1 MYNFIIKNKNY
12 NCTTFLFKDRKSSIF
27 EHIITCTIKATRCS
41 ALMRSCIAA
50 LILFAEDIRGE
61 TVEENV
67 ITKPDLT
74 KTGLSEA
81 EGTTVTRPVR
91 RKSEKLRRLLEKRKH
106 VLRKYESISERLK
119 TIDESIHQE
128 EEREILETFR
138 NYGMDGSNLAVLL
151 DQVQDGS
158 DLAERLNAV
167 FQELRVCAE
176 KEDVENRDN
185 QRKPEIENNL
195 QHADRNNGNG
205 QLCKFRS

>member
-1 MYNFIIKNKNY
+1 M
-12 NCTTFLFKDRKSSIF
+12 C
-27 EHIITCTIKATRCS
+27 
-41 ALMRSCIAA
+41 SCIAA

-81 EGTTVTRPVR
+81 ERTTDTRPVR

-119 TIDESIHQE
+119 TIDESIRQE

-195 QHADRNNGNG
+195 QHADQNNGN
-205 QLCKFRS
+205 

>member
-1 MYNFIIKNKNY
+1 M
-12 NCTTFLFKDRKSSIF
+12 
-27 EHIITCTIKATRCS
+27 
-41 ALMRSCIAA
+41 
-50 LILFAEDIRGE
+50 
-61 TVEENV
+61 EENV
-67 ITKPDLT
+67 ITKPDLI

-138 NYGMDGSNLAVLL
+138 NYGMDGSNLAVLW
-151 DQVQDGS
+151 DQVHDGS

-167 FQELRVCAE
+167 VQELRVCA
-176 KEDVENRDN
+176 
-185 QRKPEIENNL
+185 
-195 QHADRNNGNG
+195 
-205 QLCKFRS
+205 

>member
-1 MYNFIIKNKNY
+1 
-12 NCTTFLFKDRKSSIF
+12 
-27 EHIITCTIKATRCS
+27 
-41 ALMRSCIAA
+41 MRSCIAA
-50 LILFAEDIRGE
+50 LILFVEYIRGK
-61 TVEENV
+61 TVEDNV

-74 KTGLSEA
+74 KTGLA
-81 EGTTVTRPVR
+81 EGERTTDARPVR

-119 TIDESIHQE
+119 TIDESIRQE

-167 FQELRVCAE
+167 FQELKVRAE
-176 KEDVENRDN
+176 KEDAESRDN
-185 QRKPEIENNL
+185 QRKPAIENNL
-195 QHADRNNGNG
+195 QHADQNNGN
-205 QLCKFRS
+205 

>member
-1 MYNFIIKNKNY
+1 M
-12 NCTTFLFKDRKSSIF
+12 
-27 EHIITCTIKATRCS
+27 IKATRCS
-41 ALMRSCIAA
+41 ALTYCCIAA
-50 LILFAEDIRGE
+50 LIMFVEYIRGE

-74 KTGLSEA
+74 KTGLSGE
-81 EGTTVTRPVR
+81 EGTTDDRPVR

-119 TIDESIHQE
+119 TIDESMRQE

-167 FQELRVCAE
+167 FQELKVCAE
-176 KEDVENRDN
+176 KEDAESRDN
-185 QRKPEIENNL
+185 QRKPVIENNL
-195 QHADRNNGNG
+195 QHADRDNGN
-205 QLCKFRS
+205 